1 MSDKVYRIKP
11 LVWEKRG
18 TSFWIAKT
26 IFGDAEIYGHDDGFD
41 FWPPTGDQDPRF
53 DDIDTLEA
61 AQLAAEQWHRE
72 RMAAG
77 LVEVVN
83 GE

>member
-11 LVWEKRG
+11 LVWEKRDPK
-18 TSFWIAKT
+18 WYRLEHPL
-26 IFGDAEIYGHDDGFD
+26 FGFLQIWQSESGKWAFSKE
-41 FWPPTGDQDPRF
+41 TGRH
-53 DDIDTLEA
+53 DTLEA

-77 LVEVVN
+77 LVEVQT
-83 GE
+83 